1 MSLDGYHDFG
11 SSLDTQEDAPPST
24 IPSASSSSSSS
35 RSASGFEKRGV
46 TLLLLQRLRDCALS
60 RDQTKGVWTIGR
72 MNSLIIGNHE
82 ILKPGCRYG
91 DNIDVAS
98 TITYASQSSL
108 IDMLQKDHRTTR
120 HPVLGVTYDEVV
132 REKSNVFLSFA
143 YSGDFFE
150 SLILWSYFS
159 RGTLVWIRRQL
170 RFGSILL

>member
-1 MSLDGYHDFG
+1 MRTSRPQLGRPSPKFCICIRLCDLYYCTVHMSLDGYHDFG
-11 SSLDTQEDAPPST
+11 SSVDTQKDAPPST

-132 REKSNVFLSFA
+132 REKPSF
-143 YSGDFFE
+143 G
-150 SLILWSYFS
+150 
-159 RGTLVWIRRQL
+159 
-170 RFGSILL
+170 